1 MTRKNRSQMARQRR
15 QRTVRQVLWV
25 VGGAIG
31 LVLAVSFFFSE
42 MGLLKYLSM
51 QDHARHLEQEIQ
63 GIEKANADL
72 RTEISRL
79 QQDPAR
85 IEEVARE
92 RLGFVRKGE
101 TVYQVVEETGKP
113 K

>member
-1 MTRKNRSQMARQRR
+1 MMRKNRSQTVRQRR
-15 QRTVRQVLWV
+15 QRTVRQALWG
-25 VGGAIG
+25 VGGIIG
-31 LVLAVSFFFSE
+31 AVLAISFFLGE
-42 MGLLKYLSM
+42 MGLLKYLAK
-51 QDHARHLEQEIQ
+51 QDQAKQLEQEIQ
-63 GIEKANADL
+63 AIEKTNTEL
-72 RTEISRL
+72 RIEISRL

-101 TVYQVVEETGKP
+101 TVYQVVEEAEKP

>member
-1 MTRKNRSQMARQRR
+1 MTRRNRSQVARQRR
-15 QRTVRQVLWV
+15 QRTVRQGLWV

-31 LVLAVSFFFSE
+31 AVLAVSFFFSE

-51 QDHARHLEQEIQ
+51 QDHARQLEQEIR
-63 GIEKANADL
+63 GIEKTNAEL

-101 TVYQVVEETGKP
+101 TVYQVVEEPEKP
-113 K
+113 